1 MPIPKPEPG
10 MVINY
15 SYLWHREHSQKM
27 EEGRKD
33 RPALIVLTVDKSALG
48 MLVTVLPITHSEVR
62 TGSGLE
68 LPSSVKRH
76 LGLDDHRSWVVV
88 GEGNEFVWPG
98 HDLRKRKQT
107 DRFEYGFLPPK
118 LFDQIKD
125 AFVGY
130 HQAKKF
136 SVVPR

>member
-62 TGSGLE
+62 TGAGLE